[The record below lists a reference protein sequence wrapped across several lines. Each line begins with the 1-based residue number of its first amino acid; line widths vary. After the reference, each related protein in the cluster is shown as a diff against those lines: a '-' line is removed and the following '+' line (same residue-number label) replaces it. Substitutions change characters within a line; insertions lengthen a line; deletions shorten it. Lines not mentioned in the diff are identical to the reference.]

1 MQRRCWG
8 GENPFG
14 AGGGP
19 LTCLTFSP
27 GAVQPRARIHE
38 VTDGEQPAAAVTGA
52 EHSVLQA
59 QGTELAHS
67 AAGGCIRP
75 PAWPPQETATLWGAA
90 TSPTAPIELSE
101 QWGLC
106 PERMW
111 HGPASLLGIPYLCM
125 DFCRGRGG
133 VYGYGGVHTLGGSAW
148 HCVHGICTHG
158 RRFSCIGGLC
168 THLRVCMHGAVR
180 AFGVRAGGGLE
191 NTERL

>member
-27 GAVQPRARIHE
+27 GAVQPRARIHK

-75 PAWPPQETATLWGAA
+75 PARPPQETATLWGAA

-111 HGPASLLGIPYLCM
+111 HGPASLLGIPYGIPFWKGCGGCM
-125 DFCRGRGG
+125 GMGG
-133 VYGYGGVHTLGGSAW
+133 CTRWGGVHGTVCMGSA
-148 HCVHGICTHG
+148 
-158 RRFSCIGGLC
+158 R
-168 THLRVCMHGAVR
+168 M
-180 AFGVRAGGGLE
+180 GGGFHA
-191 NTERL
+191 